1 MDVFGDSAVTVTPW
15 TVRYEREGVLHREAG
30 GDLLVLAR
38 DGDEW
43 KVAWRTL
50 LPRALPDGDVRA
62 GG

>member
-1 MDVFGDSAVTVTPW
+1 VTVTPW